1 MKFNLFK
8 RRYTERS
15 PRLKVRGTSNLHS
28 LFVEQTD
35 PPGFY
40 DLVYVRSLE
49 EPQPSRNYVS
59 IESRLRDKESP
70 DLCRIS
76 VSCRGNDHSDVISA
90 RNRRRSIVKAD
101 ARDVKRQMA
110 I

>member
-1 MKFNLFK
+1 M
-8 RRYTERS
+8 
-15 PRLKVRGTSNLHS
+15 KVRGTSNLHS

-49 EPQPSRNYVS
+49 ELQPSRNYVS

-70 DLCRIS
+70 ESLYLAAEMI
-76 VSCRGNDHSDVISA
+76 IL
-90 RNRRRSIVKAD
+90 
-101 ARDVKRQMA
+101 M
-110 I
+110 